1 MSWLPV
7 LEMRY
12 QKDNPAFHMK
22 IFSPALTGILLFISL
37 FITSISSAQTDQI
50 SLEGTWNI
58 NSADQNYKQSTFQGA
73 AIDSVVFGKSNFT
86 YYISTDSLDQVAG
99 NYFYDQNELTL
110 YFVEPTADAKR
121 YTLDNLTNDLLVY
134 SNATESFDFTRTTE
148 PLDTLEETPAEQDF
162 AVDPSKGF
170 GFTFTSFYRGLIG
183 IVFIIGLCFI
193 LSANKRKIDWKLVAT
208 GLGLQ
213 VLFAVLVLKVP
224 AVAFVFDWISNKVVD
239 FLNVSEAG
247 ADFVFGGLIDVN
259 SSLGYIFAFKV
270 LPTIVFFSAFTS
282 LLYYLGILQKIVY
295 GFAWVMSKT
304 MRLSG
309 SESLAAAANIFIG
322 QTEAPLVVKPY
333 LDKMTKSEMLC
344 LMVGGMATIAGGVLA
359 AFIAFLGGDSD
370 AEKIIFTKHL
380 LTASIMS
387 APAAIIIAKILFP
400 EENKD
405 DINTDLDISQEKI
418 GSNVLDAISRGT
430 TDGLKLAVNVGAMLL
445 VFTAIMAVVN
455 WMLGD
460 LIGDPTGLNDK
471 IVQWTDGRYQSFSMQ
486 YILGNLFA
494 PVAWLIGVPYEDI
507 IAVGQLLGE
516 KTILNE
522 FFAYASLSTLKNT
535 GVLVNYRSIVI
546 ATYALCGFANFAS
559 IGIQIGGIGV
569 LAPSQ
574 RGVLAKFGIKALI
587 GGTCAALLTAT
598 IAGMLFG

>member
-1 MSWLPV
+1 
-7 LEMRY
+7 
-12 QKDNPAFHMK
+12 MK
-22 IFSPALTGILLFISL
+22 ILNPALTGFFLFVSLLYSTL
-37 FITSISSAQTDQI
+37 VTAQTDQI
-50 SLEGTWNI
+50 SIEGTWKI
-58 NSADQNYKQSTFQGA
+58 NSTDQNYKPATFKGA
-73 AIDSVVFGKSNFT
+73 AIDSVAFGKNNFT
-86 YYISTDSLDQVAG
+86 YYLASDSLQQAAG
-99 NYFYDQNELTL
+99 NYFYDENELTL
-110 YFVEPTADAKR
+110 YFVEPNDNAKR
-121 YTLDNLTNDLLVY
+121 YKVDNLTNDLLVY
-134 SNATESFDFTRTTE
+134 SSDTESFDFSRNTE
-148 PLDTLEETPAEQDF
+148 PLEVAPDDTVQQDF

-170 GFTFTSFYRGLIG
+170 GFTFTSLYRGLIG
-183 IVFIIGLCFI
+183 IVFIIGLCFL
-193 LSANKRKIDWKLVAT
+193 LSANKKKIDWKLVAT

-213 VLFAVLVLKVP
+213 VVFAVLVLKVP
-224 AVAFVFDWISNKVVD
+224 AVAYVFDWISNKVVD

-247 ADFVFGGLIDVN
+247 ADFVFGDLIDVN

-405 DINTDLDISQEKI
+405 DINRELDISKEKI

-445 VFTAIMAVVN
+445 VFTAIMAVLN

-486 YILGNLFA
+486 YIMGNLFA
-494 PVAWLIGVPYEDI
+494 PVAWLIGVPFEDI
-507 IAVGQLLGE
+507 VAVGQLLGE

-574 RGVLAKFGIKALI
+574 RDVLAKFGIKALI